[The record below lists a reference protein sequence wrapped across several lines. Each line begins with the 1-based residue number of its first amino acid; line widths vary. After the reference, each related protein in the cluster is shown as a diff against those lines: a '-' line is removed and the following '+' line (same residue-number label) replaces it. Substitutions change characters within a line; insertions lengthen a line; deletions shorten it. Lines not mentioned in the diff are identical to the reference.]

1 MPLASGYTRFH
12 GCVMNKLEASEF
24 KKLERRLR
32 SQIDARKPIE
42 AQSMLHEIKEFA
54 GDHAEYQNVFEDIRK
69 QAAQR
74 WQLKH
79 GTSWVADFG
88 AVING

>member
-1 MPLASGYTRFH
+1 
-12 GCVMNKLEASEF
+12 MNGVEASEVR
-24 KKLERRLR
+24 KLERRLR

-54 GDHAEYQNVFEDIRK
+54 GDHAEYQQVFETIRN

-74 WQLKH
+74 WLSKH
-79 GTSWVADFG
+79 GTSWVADFKV
-88 AVING
+88 VING